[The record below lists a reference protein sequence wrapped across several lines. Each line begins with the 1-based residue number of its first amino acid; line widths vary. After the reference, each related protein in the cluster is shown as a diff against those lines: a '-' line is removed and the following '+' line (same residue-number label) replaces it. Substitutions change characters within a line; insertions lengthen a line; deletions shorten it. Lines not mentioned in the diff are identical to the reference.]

1 VLLDLIQ
8 EKRVRNRSSVLVLSA
23 AAAVVGCTAP
33 VNTVPEPVSPSAAV
47 QYYDLEVP
55 QDLEIRTVDFG
66 ATTYT
71 EVSGGQAGTSSTL
84 GGRAFVK
91 AYAVHRTTGEHY
103 LLLYEDIANR
113 RRPVQV
119 IRFVRGQDAAKPDSI
134 R

>member
-1 VLLDLIQ
+1 MQ
-8 EKRVRNRSSVLVLSA
+8 EKRVRNRSSVLVLCAVA
-23 AAAVVGCTAP
+23 AVGCTTP
-33 VNTVPEPVSPSAAV
+33 VNTVPEPVSPTTAV

-55 QDLEIRTVDFG
+55 RDLEIRTIDFA
-66 ATTYT
+66 ATTFS
-71 EVSGGQAGTSSTL
+71 EVSGAQGSTSSTV

-103 LLLYEDIANR
+103 LLLYEDITHR

-119 IRFVRGQDAAKPDSI
+119 IRFVRGQDSAQPDSA